1 MTTKP
6 KAPRYRIRRSEPP
19 QAADD
24 GFGAAPFP
32 GSAKADA
39 AIANAPT
46 PSKLNSIISEI
57 RAEGLTGRQLRI
69 ARRLAQKHGME
80 PASDFDAVRLL
91 RAKGIDPFGKNAIA
105 EVASARAPELD
116 RPREAPVRAG
126 LPQTVTPIDRNL
138 PGPPAPASEIR
149 RREIDDIRE
158 GIARR
163 RRARLRALAARLAVF
178 VLLPTLLAFYY
189 FAVMATPSYATK
201 SNFVVQQAE
210 AQAVSGGMFGG
221 TALATGQDSTM
232 VQDFLGSREAMLRLN
247 AEEGYAAHF
256 AAPGVDWFQRVDE
269 GASNEALYKHYAR
282 HVRIG
287 FDPTEGVIRMEVT
300 ALTPEASQRFSEALI
315 SYAEERVDQVTERK
329 RADQM
334 EGARAVF
341 DEAEVAMKAAQ
352 AAVVDLQGR
361 LGVLDP
367 ASESSSVMTQISTFE
382 TQLAEKRLQLQQLL
396 DNRRPN
402 EARVA
407 GVRGDIER
415 LEALIGDLRGQLTT
429 EGSAAGSLAQ
439 VTAELRMAEVD
450 LETRTMMMQ
459 EALQQMETARIEANR
474 QVRYLSTG
482 MSPVPPDEPTYPR
495 VFQNTLIAFLAFAAI
510 YLLASLTVS
519 ILREQVSN

>member
-19 QAADD
+19 KPNDD

-39 AIANAPT
+39 TPT
-46 PSKLNSIISEI
+46 PSKLNSIVSEI

-69 ARRLAQKHGME
+69 ARRLAQKHGLE
-80 PASDFDAVRLL
+80 PSSDFDAVRLL
-91 RAKGIDPFGKNAIA
+91 RAQGIDPFGKSAIA
-105 EVASARAPELD
+105 DVATGRDVATT
-116 RPREAPVRAG
+116 EAPVRAG
-126 LPQTVTPIDRNL
+126 LPQTVTPIESRL
-138 PGPPAPASEIR
+138 PAQPLPAAEIR
-149 RREIDDIRE
+149 RREIDDIRD

-163 RRARLRALAARLAVF
+163 RRARLRALVARLAVF
-178 VLLPTLLAFYY
+178 VLLPTIGAFYY
-189 FAVMATPSYATK
+189 FAFVATPSFATN

-221 TALATGQDSTM
+221 TALASSQDSTM
-232 VQDFLGSREAMLRLN
+232 VQDFLGSREAMLRLDE
-247 AEEGYAAHF
+247 EEGYRDHF
-256 AAPGVDWFQRVDE
+256 SAPGIDWWQRVE
-269 GASNEALYKHYAR
+269 PGATNEALYDHYQK

-300 ALTPEASQRFSEALI
+300 AMTPEASQRFSEALI

-329 RADQM
+329 RSDQM
-334 EGARAVF
+334 EGARDVF
-341 DEAEVAMKAAQ
+341 DEAEAAMKAAQ

-367 ASESSSVMTQISTFE
+367 ASESSSVMTQVSNFE

-415 LEALIGDLRGQLTT
+415 LETLVADLRSQLTT
-429 EGSAAGSLAQ
+429 TGSAAGSLAQ

-450 LETRTMMMQ
+450 LETRTMLMQ
-459 EALQQMETARIEANR
+459 EALQQMENARVEANR

-482 MSPVPPDEPTYPR
+482 MRPVPPDEPTYPN
-495 VFQNTLIAFLAFAAI
+495 VLQNTLIAFLSFSAI